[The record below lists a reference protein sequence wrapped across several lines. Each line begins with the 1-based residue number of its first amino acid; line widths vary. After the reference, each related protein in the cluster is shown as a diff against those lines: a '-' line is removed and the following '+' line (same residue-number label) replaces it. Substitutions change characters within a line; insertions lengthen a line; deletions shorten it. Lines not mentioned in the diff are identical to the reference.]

1 MALKY
6 RKNDDPN
13 RTITVSV
20 KRDRQNGE
28 GAMIEWSGLEQID
41 HDPFHSF
48 AGSDE
53 IRMSLAAKIVEAH
66 GGSAQ
71 YEDRRFRV
79 TLPLSQEA

>member
-6 RKNDDPN
+6 RKNEDDIG
-13 RTITVSV
+13 TITVSV
-20 KRDRQNGE
+20 KRDRNNSND
-28 GAMIEWSGLEQID
+28 ALIEWSGIEQID

-53 IRMSLAAKIVEAH
+53 IRLSLAAKIVEAH

-71 YEDRRFRV
+71 YEDHRFRV
-79 TLPLSQEA
+79 TLPLAQEA